1 MMRFAGENA
10 GPSLDSEYNSFLQE
24 LGGGG
29 PPRGGFPG
37 AGPPG
42 GGGGSHLGGPGLGA
56 PGFKG
61 GPRGRPGDE
70 LSDDCK
76 LFVGSLSPAI
86 TDAVLRAMFEAFG
99 TVSRCSTSECQKTD
113 RANVRSAAQAA
124 VVAVSARVLM
134 MAPAKTLVTVSS

>member
-1 MMRFAGENA
+1 LRYFAGENA

-24 LGGGG
+24 LGGG
-29 PPRGGFPG
+29 PPRGG
-37 AGPPG
+37 PPG
-42 GGGGSHLGGPGLGA
+42 GPPGGGSHLGGPGLGA

-99 TVSRCSTSECQKTD
+99 TVS
-113 RANVRSAAQAA
+113 
-124 VVAVSARVLM
+124 L
-134 MAPAKTLVTVSS
+134 